1 MTQISVTFENIFEQ
15 VPRFLGAM
23 SLGVEIKTTISGLVV
38 DEINNIYP
46 EVSDVKPFNSIEL
59 SLSSNINLANSALQ
73 LSLSLSID

>member
-38 DEINNIYP
+38 DEISNIYP
-46 EVSDVKPFNSIEL
+46 EVSDVKPFN
-59 SLSSNINLANSALQ
+59 
-73 LSLSLSID
+73 